1 MFIASFFYLS
11 LSAADING
19 RVYDSKTKNALPG
32 VTVILKGT
40 TTGAVTD
47 ANGRY
52 VIKNVSPGIYTLEVS
67 SLGFIKVSKSIRVTN
82 SGVELNFSLEESV
95 DQLEAVVI
103 QGEYTAKEI
112 EKEPLTI
119 KSLDAQALGD
129 LSLGA
134 EELLKQTTGVVVR
147 QDGGLGGNVN
157 INLNGLTGN
166 AVRIFYDGTPLEV
179 YGGGIQVNNIPVDA
193 LERMDVYKGVM
204 PVDIG
209 TDALGGG
216 INLVPKKL
224 NEKFLNTSYTVG
236 SFNTHRFTLDGGT
249 NLGAKT
255 YVSLLSY
262 INYSDN
268 DFIMRDIRNSFER
281 VNSNGFTVTDE
292 EVIDAR
298 RFHNRHFSTFME
310 GAIKFSDLSWT
321 DEFKVSLSHSYR
333 DDEIQNGQF
342 LRPTSI
348 GAATRKIES
357 FTQRIDYKKVIFK
370 KLNLRYFGVLSNT
383 RNTSNDSTTSIY
395 NWEGEILEQASNPAG
410 AEIFVRPTA
419 RVGNTLGTAHRVI
432 LNYLVTDNLSVKVSD
447 FFRYNKIDGNDPLGV
462 RINIGNESIDPNT
475 IASTLTR
482 NILGGE
488 V

>member
-1 MFIASFFYLS
+1 MQTIRIILLFIASFFYLS

-236 SFNTHRFTLDGGT
+236 SFNTHRFTLGI
-249 NLGAKT
+249 
-255 YVSLLSY
+255 SLP
-262 INYSDN
+262 
-268 DFIMRDIRNSFER
+268 
-281 VNSNGFTVTDE
+281 
-292 EVIDAR
+292 
-298 RFHNRHFSTFME
+298 
-310 GAIKFSDLSWT
+310 SW
-321 DEFKVSLSHSYR
+321 K
-333 DDEIQNGQF
+333 
-342 LRPTSI
+342 
-348 GAATRKIES
+348 
-357 FTQRIDYKKVIFK
+357 
-370 KLNLRYFGVLSNT
+370 
-383 RNTSNDSTTSIY
+383 
-395 NWEGEILEQASNPAG
+395 EQ
-410 AEIFVRPTA
+410 
-419 RVGNTLGTAHRVI
+419 
-432 LNYLVTDNLSVKVSD
+432 
-447 FFRYNKIDGNDPLGV
+447 
-462 RINIGNESIDPNT
+462 
-475 IASTLTR
+475 
-482 NILGGE
+482 
-488 V
+488 